1 MTLRKKLLTGAV
13 VGAMTVA
20 TAVPAMALE
29 NEFHGLFRVR
39 GFISNFDDGGAGA
52 LLVADP
58 TKGGLVN
65 GYQPGTK
72 NFIEQRARLMYIAK
86 ANDDLKLV
94 THFEIDSRWGD
105 NSYNSNNTT
114 RNNGGGIG
122 ADQVNLE
129 TKNVYLDFNIPSTK
143 VNVKAGI
150 QGFNDNYK
158 GIIFNNDAAGVVVT
172 SKYNKATAQIA
183 YFRFDDATTSPA
195 ATPGFGP
202 AGYANLGGTSAG
214 GAAGSAA
221 VVNTTVGSRTRDFV
235 NVGGKYNVTDS
246 IKVGADYYLLYSD
259 VFRNVADRTDIHM
272 LGVNAEAKVG
282 PATIDGFF
290 LYQVGQLGNTTAAL
304 GNAQTVGAFAG
315 NLGGKVKTGPGTARV
330 NFLYISGDA
339 DPTHGKDRN
348 DFQTILERSAT
359 TAGHAFYPGEM
370 LLLLR
375 SKYATAGTDRAVVFD
390 LNNNQQGFIGGFL
403 GYDLNIDKFFVYS
416 NAGFAAVAKTN
427 GNSAK
432 NQSLSTPKTES
443 QYLGTELNTEI
454 GYKLYDNLAASFQA
468 AYLILGD
475 FYKRSS
481 KTGAGN
487 PADPENPYSTRV
499 MLTYT
504 F

>member
-1 MTLRKKLLTGAV
+1 LAGAV

-52 LLVADP
+52 LYTPSSKGVVA
-58 TKGGLVN
+58 GFE
-65 GYQPGTK
+65 PGTK

-94 THFEIDSRWGD
+94 THFELDSRWGD
-105 NSYNSNNTT
+105 NSYNSNSTT

-172 SKYNKATAQIA
+172 SKYDKATAQLA
-183 YFRFDDATTSPA
+183 YFRFDDATTGSGTA
-195 ATPGFGP
+195 ATASAP
-202 AGYANLGGTSAG
+202 ATFTNSYLGVPASSTTS
-214 GAAGSAA
+214 GSIIQ
-221 VVNTTVGSRTRDFV
+221 NSTVGYLTRDFI

-259 VFRNVADRTDIHM
+259 VLRQSQDRTDIHM

-282 PATIDGFF
+282 PATVDGFF
-290 LYQVGQLGNTTAAL
+290 LYQVGQLGNSSAV
-304 GNAQTVGAFAG
+304 GKAQTVGAFAG
-315 NLGGKVKTGPGTARV
+315 NLGGKVKAGPGTARV
-330 NFLYISGDA
+330 NFLYLSGDGN
-339 DPTHGKDRN
+339 PTNAGSTSTDRN
-348 DFQTILERSAT
+348 DFQTIMERSAT
-359 TAGHAFYPGEM
+359 TAGHAFYSGEM
-370 LLLLR
+370 MLLLR
-375 SKYATAGTDRAVVFD
+375 SKYATAGTDRAIVFD
-390 LNNNQQGFIGGFL
+390 LNNNAQGIVGGFV
-403 GYDLNIDKFFVYS
+403 GYDLNIDKFFVYT

-432 NQSLSTPKTES
+432 NQITGQTDSN
-443 QYLGTELNTEI
+443 YLGTEINTEI
-454 GYKLYDNLAASFQA
+454 GYKLYDNLSASFQA

-475 FYKRSS
+475 FYNNSS
-481 KTGAGN
+481 VNGKSVVN
-487 PADPENPYSTRV
+487 PENPYSTRIQ
-499 MLTYT
+499 LQYT